1 MQDPTFSFLCGERL
15 REARTAL
22 GLKQEEI
29 AERSG
34 VAREQWGRYERG
46 GAAPGAE
53 VLARAAQAGVDVR
66 YVITGRRDYTP
77 PPTLSSDERELLEL
91 WRGASYETRKAAKG
105 ALVGA
110 STRGSVKMNFEGP
123 VGAVYRSKGNVN
135 VGGSTMNV
143 NMPAKPGKTPPKGG
157 AGNA

>member
-1 MQDPTFSFLCGERL
+1 MPIGDRLRSERERL
-15 REARTAL
+15 
-22 GLKQEEI
+22 GLSQTEFGQSAGVGRKSQFNYESD
-29 AERSG
+29 ERLPDAAYLAA
-34 VAREQWGRYERG
+34 VAG
-46 GAAPGAE
+46 
-53 VLARAAQAGVDVR
+53 LGVDVR
-66 YVITGRRDYTP
+66 YVITGRRDYSP
-77 PPTLSSDERELLEL
+77 PPTLSSEERTLLEL
-91 WRGASYETRKAAKG
+91 WRAASHDTRKAAMG

-157 AGNA
+157 L